1 MPAKGK
7 EGYSARRGDQRR
19 AALRPSRLGGQG
31 DRRRHKEADSF
42 CEVFRRLSDRGGQS
56 GLVAG
61 PSIAALYPPVGKPLR
76 HKRLRNEAAWPNK
89 QQLPPV

>member
-19 AALRPSRLGGQG
+19 AALRPSRLGPG

-42 CEVFRRLSDRGGQS
+42 ARFSGCNSQIEADNHRL
-56 GLVAG
+56 L
-61 PSIAALYPPVGKPLR
+61 SITK
-76 HKRLRNEAAWPNK
+76 
-89 QQLPPV
+89 